1 MQIKIDES
9 RCIGCGMCAAAVP
22 EVFAIVGRVSTAVG
36 APEKS
41 RESRVFD
48 AANGCPVNAISAKR
62 CGDRR
67 EIPPVFCWGRLQNP
81 EKGCTINGTEQRG
94 VRIAGLRGDRH
105 GLYPRPDLDHANVG
119 R

>member
-1 MQIKIDES
+1 MVRAIMEESSGRLAAGVQASGGSAPDRRRRRMQIKIDES
-9 RCIGCGMCAAAVP
+9 RCIGCGLCAAAVP

-62 CGDRR
+62 
-67 EIPPVFCWGRLQNP
+67 
-81 EKGCTINGTEQRG
+81 
-94 VRIAGLRGDRH
+94 
-105 GLYPRPDLDHANVG
+105 
-119 R
+119 

>member
-1 MQIKIDES
+1 MEESSGRLAAGVQASGGSAPDRRRRRMQIKIDES

-48 AANGCPVNAISAKR
+48 AANGCPVNAIRARK
-62 CGDRR
+62 
-67 EIPPVFCWGRLQNP
+67 
-81 EKGCTINGTEQRG
+81 
-94 VRIAGLRGDRH
+94 A
-105 GLYPRPDLDHANVG
+105 
-119 R
+119 